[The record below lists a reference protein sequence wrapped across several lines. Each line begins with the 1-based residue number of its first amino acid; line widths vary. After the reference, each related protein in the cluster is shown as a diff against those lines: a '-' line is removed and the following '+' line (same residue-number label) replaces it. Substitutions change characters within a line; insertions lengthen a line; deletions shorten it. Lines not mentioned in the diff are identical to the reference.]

1 MNDLGEVYLSQ
12 KEAVDDLVTW
22 IYQERTFVPSAKIQG
37 EEQFSIISDY
47 LGRPVQSYD
56 QQGRLVWQTDYDIYG
71 KLRNLQGEKTFIP
84 FRQLGQYEDPEL
96 DGLYYNRYRWYDCET
111 GLYICQDPIGL
122 LGNNPTFYGYVYDS
136 NTETDPFGLI
146 IVYRALNGAQEASA
160 KAGEAIQPKNI
171 NSTHTIQQHID
182 DGSLQTKYISTTK
195 KKSTADFYGKP
206 NPKRGKMN
214 PSTIIAID
222 TDKINPSK
230 VHDVSGGINPQTGKK
245 LDMPALRY
253 ATKDAEVLIEGEI
266 PKGAYKIVCH

>member
-1 MNDLGEVYLSQ
+1 MAQNRIVEGQKVVQCYLS
-12 KEAVDDLVTW
+12 
-22 IYQERTFVPSAKIQG
+22 
-37 EEQFSIISDY
+37 
-47 LGRPVQSYD
+47 
-56 QQGRLVWQTDYDIYG
+56 
-71 KLRNLQGEKTFIP
+71 
-84 FRQLGQYEDPEL
+84 
-96 DGLYYNRYRWYDCET
+96 
-111 GLYICQDPIGL
+111 QDPIGL